1 MSLDELLMS
10 SESEEDVKKAWAD
23 FLDIK
28 DYKLGKVDLS
38 TKNCWFEFK
47 YNRKEDNIVN
57 IAYAE
62 LFNYVITA
70 IKDGRELPKFL
81 IVANRFLFVMVET
94 SKILND
100 LKHNDVDWSFTPSK
114 PTIEAIDFVEQKTSM
129 FFRMFNVKKEEK
141 YIKEYYEKAIENGE
155 VVKTDI
161 TVNNIQDVYKKW
173 YDCIGQ
179 YIIDVNK
186 KIKLSEEQL
195 NYIPKDKEYRV
206 ISNVIIS
213 LFYADIFRTDFSQHD
228 IDNKDTAVITYS
240 NTGIPYFILNNNQY
254 TIGSI
259 KNYNIF
265 QNKYN
270 IPTDPSMRKELYA
283 RADLLLE
290 DDVKKYIGAFYTP
303 LRLAKK
309 SIEYLSKHYDLND
322 YVIWDM
328 CAGTGNLEMYLSNK
342 SNVYLSTLNG
352 SDVDTMKRSGYFI
365 KDNIFQYD
373 YLNDDINE
381 KGEIDYTITNKV
393 PQPLQDAIKNKKVL
407 IYINPPYAEAG
418 ANRQIGHYKNNV
430 TNTVFS
436 SYIKEYGKASNEL
449 FTQFMIRIEKEMPYA
464 ILGMYSTLKYVN
476 APNFVDFRTYYKA
489 SYVDGFVFQA
499 NEYFDG
505 VKGSFPIGFL
515 IWDLKEG
522 KINDVQV
529 DVLDDDLNIID
540 KKLFYNDDNYLS
552 KWIKRPKAN
561 DTIVPPFSNAYTIT
575 KNDKLH
581 KWSDDAVA
589 YMFCKGNDFQNTQQ
603 YTALLSSCY
612 GDGHGFYVNSSNIEK
627 ASIIFAVRKMIK
639 HTWLNDR
646 DQFLIPDKELS
657 EEFKDD
663 CLMYMLFNGSN
674 LSASA
679 KLKYNNK
686 DYTIINHF
694 IPFSQDE
701 VNAKE
706 PFKSSFIYDYMKDKC
721 FSKEALDVLNEGRK
735 IWTKF
740 FEIYNDL
747 SMDTVIDK
755 QLSNDAGW
763 YQIRK
768 TLECLY
774 GKNFDKDFKEC
785 YKILEDKLITQV
797 YNYGFLK

>member
-10 SESEEDVKKAWAD
+10 TKSEEDVKKEWIS

-38 TKNCWFEFK
+38 TKDCWFEFK

-62 LFNYVITA
+62 MFNYVISA

-94 SKILND
+94 SKILKD

-141 YIKEYYEKAIENGE
+141 YIKEYYNNAVKNGE
-155 VVKTDI
+155 IIKTDI
-161 TVNNIQDVYKKW
+161 TIYNIQDVYKNW

-186 KIKLSEEQL
+186 KLKLSEEQL
-195 NYIPKDKEYRV
+195 NYIPKDKDYRV
-206 ISNVIIS
+206 ISNIIIS
-213 LFYADIFRTDFSQHD
+213 LFYADIFRTDFSQHEY
-228 IDNKDTAVITYS
+228 DNKDTAVITYS
-240 NTGIPYFILNNNQY
+240 NTGISYFILNNSQY

-259 KNYNIF
+259 KNYNRF

-309 SIEYLSKHYDLND
+309 SIEYLQKYYNLND

-342 SNVYLSTLNG
+342 ANVYLSTLNG
-352 SDVDTMKRSGYFI
+352 SDVDIMKRSGYFI
-365 KDNIFQYD
+365 RDNIFQYD

-393 PQPLQDAIKNKKVL
+393 PKKLQEAIKNKKMIV
-407 IYINPPYAEAG
+407 YINPPYAEAT
-418 ANRQIGHYKNNV
+418 NINDKNKEGV
-430 TNTVFS
+430 AKTVFS

-449 FTQFMIRIEKEMPYA
+449 FTQFMIRIEKEMPTA
-464 ILGMYSTLKYVN
+464 VLGMYRKLKYIN
-476 APNFVDFRTYYKA
+476 APNFVDFRNNYKA
-489 SYVDGFVFQA
+489 TFIDGFVFQA

-515 IWDLKEG
+515 IWDLKDG
-522 KINDVQV
+522 KSGDIQI
-529 DVLDDDLNIID
+529 DVLDDDLNTNS
-540 KKLFYNDDNYLS
+540 KKTFYNDNNYLNN
-552 KWIKRPKAN
+552 WIEKPKPNNEIVIPLKNAI
-561 DTIVPPFSNAYTIT
+561 TIADC
-575 KNDKLH
+575 KNIKD
-581 KWSDDAVA
+581 KWSDDAVG
-589 YMFCKGNDFQNTQQ
+589 YIICKGNDLQDTGQG
-603 YTALLSSCY
+603 TALFSSVF
-612 GDGHGFYVNSSNIEK
+612 GNNHNGGFYINSSNIEK
-627 ASIIFAVRKMIK
+627 ASIIFSVRKMIK

-646 DQFLIPDKELS
+646 DQFLIPNKELS
-657 EEFKDD
+657 DEFKND

-679 KLKYNNK
+679 KLNY
-686 DYTIINHF
+686 
-694 IPFSQDE
+694 
-701 VNAKE
+701 NAK
-706 PFKSSFIYDYMKDKC
+706 D
-721 FSKEALDVLNEGRK
+721 
-735 IWTKF
+735 
-740 FEIYNDL
+740 
-747 SMDTVIDK
+747 
-755 QLSNDAGW
+755 
-763 YQIRK
+763 
-768 TLECLY
+768 
-774 GKNFDKDFKEC
+774 
-785 YKILEDKLITQV
+785 
-797 YNYGFLK
+797 

>member
-10 SESEEDVKKAWAD
+10 AKSEEDVKKEWIS
-23 FLDIK
+23 FLNIK
-28 DYKLGKVDLS
+28 EYNLGKVDLS
-38 TKNCWFEFK
+38 TKDCWFEFK
-47 YNRKEDNIVN
+47 YNRKDDNIVN

-161 TVNNIQDVYKKW
+161 TVNNIQDVYKNW

-179 YIIDVNK
+179 FIIDVNK
-186 KIKLSEEQL
+186 KTKLSEEQL
-195 NYIPKDKEYRV
+195 NYIPKDKEYRDL
-206 ISNVIIS
+206 SNIIIS

-240 NTGIPYFILNNNQY
+240 NTGIPYFILNNSQY

-393 PQPLQDAIKNKKVL
+393 PKKLQEAIKNKKMIV
-407 IYINPPYAEAG
+407 YINPPYAEAADKG
-418 ANRQIGHYKNNV
+418 ENGNKKGVA
-430 TNTVFS
+430 TNTTFS

-449 FTQFMIRIEKEMPYA
+449 FTQFMIRIEKEIPTA
-464 ILGMYSTLKYVN
+464 VLGMYSTLKYVN
-476 APNFVDFRTYYKA
+476 APNFVEFRNNYKA
-489 SYVDGFVFQA
+489 IFIDGFVIQA
-499 NEYFDG
+499 NKYFNGVDG
-505 VKGSFPIGFL
+505 TFPIGFL
-515 IWDLKEG
+515 LW
-522 KINDVQV
+522 
-529 DVLDDDLNIID
+529 
-540 KKLFYNDDNYLS
+540 
-552 KWIKRPKAN
+552 A
-561 DTIVPPFSNAYTIT
+561 
-575 KNDKLH
+575 
-581 KWSDDAVA
+581 
-589 YMFCKGNDFQNTQQ
+589 
-603 YTALLSSCY
+603 
-612 GDGHGFYVNSSNIEK
+612 
-627 ASIIFAVRKMIK
+627 
-639 HTWLNDR
+639 
-646 DQFLIPDKELS
+646 
-657 EEFKDD
+657 
-663 CLMYMLFNGSN
+663 
-674 LSASA
+674 
-679 KLKYNNK
+679 
-686 DYTIINHF
+686 
-694 IPFSQDE
+694 
-701 VNAKE
+701 
-706 PFKSSFIYDYMKDKC
+706 
-721 FSKEALDVLNEGRK
+721 
-735 IWTKF
+735 
-740 FEIYNDL
+740 
-747 SMDTVIDK
+747 
-755 QLSNDAGW
+755 
-763 YQIRK
+763 
-768 TLECLY
+768 
-774 GKNFDKDFKEC
+774 
-785 YKILEDKLITQV
+785 
-797 YNYGFLK
+797 